1 VKYLRSSGD
10 GTFPLQATVTW
21 EIHWT
26 GSGGA
31 GGDLP
36 DGTFGA
42 TQDVVVQEIQAVNR

>member
-1 VKYLRSSGD
+1 VSVTASVPVIGITATATARPVSLRI
-10 GTFPLQATVTW
+10 VT
-21 EIHWT
+21 
-26 GSGGA
+26 GGA